1 VQVEDAAH
9 ADEVARRL
17 GDCAVEQPRLD
28 GELMFPDGS
37 AVAWREW
44 SDWRAARTR
53 AVMVK
58 GLTGAMLRRDAAWC
72 EAEALSA

>member
-1 VQVEDAAH
+1 
-9 ADEVARRL
+9 
-17 GDCAVEQPRLD
+17 
-28 GELMFPDGS
+28 MFPDGS